1 MSSIGNVRALF
12 TANAGGL
19 VQATGAAGAALKK
32 LGVDLRGLGS
42 SMQALNAIGGAGIEQ
57 MGPASEKA
65 EKTFRLLQGRMEGL
79 AKQLQAGTIT
89 ADEYAASMA
98 RVNQIAVEQSSL
110 MQRGAA
116 MTREHRNAFELFD
129 ESLAEADR
137 LLAAGAISEETYQ
150 RAVSKLNK
158 ELEDSTGYTEA
169 RAEAL
174 REAEAEAK
182 KAADALATEKMDA
195 ARAAEQRLSDAM
207 RDGVAVLRSVETAEE
222 RHARTLSELN
232 SLLLMGAIDHQ
243 TFARAV
249 DKADDELRQ
258 ESAAATKAADSTDKV
273 ASAVGRAN
281 GKLSAL
287 VAINAAQL
295 LGSMASAASNAARSL
310 MSWGDR
316 SAEAI
321 DQTSKLAARV
331 GLTYGELQALK
342 MVEDDISFE
351 TIVAGATKLD
361 IAFVRAAQGSA
372 VARAAF
378 AGLGLSVEDLQGTT
392 AAERMRMVSDAI
404 AALPT
409 EAERA
414 AAAVRIFGKSGA
426 ELVPLFNQ
434 GAGAIAA
441 AEERAKALGLALNA
455 DQTGNVQDMKDAFE
469 GAGKAVE
476 GIVQQVVAY
485 LSPAV
490 TNVMNVFTELV
501 GTIGGANIGQT
512 IGEGILAGAQYLAG
526 VGDYLIQN
534 FGSVFGFMSSVG
546 EQWNSVVDYF
556 NRAVAF
562 LSGVFNTAQAGLG
575 LIVLAFSGTFEGLAK
590 IAQSIGKFLRF
601 DTSSIDTVVSGAK
614 AFNDE
619 LAGGIRDNMDQAG
632 RDFATAFS
640 QDGGNEAGQAIAG
653 PLSTALDEAVARA
666 RQAASATD
674 QAKKTEI
681 GGGQPAAQAAEQKLT
696 AVDSRSKEG
705 VAEMFRLMRG
715 GDDIQERQLDAMEQI
730 AENTADMGFDVTE
743 LEFAR

>member
-1 MSSIGNVRALF
+1 MSSIGNVRAVF
-12 TANAGGL
+12 TASASGL
-19 VQATGAAGAALKK
+19 VAGTNAAGSAMRK
-32 LGVDLRGLGS
+32 LGGDS
-42 SMQALNAIGGAGIEQ
+42 NA
-57 MGPASEKA
+57 
-65 EKTFRLLQGRMEGL
+65 
-79 AKQLQAGTIT
+79 
-89 ADEYAASMA
+89 
-98 RVNQIAVEQSSL
+98 
-110 MQRGAA
+110 
-116 MTREHRNAFELFD
+116 
-129 ESLAEADR
+129 
-137 LLAAGAISEETYQ
+137 
-150 RAVSKLNK
+150 
-158 ELEDSTGYTEA
+158 
-169 RAEAL
+169 
-174 REAEAEAK
+174 
-182 KAADALATEKMDA
+182 A
-195 ARAAEQRLSDAM
+195 ARA
-207 RDGVAVLRSVETAEE
+207 
-222 RHARTLSELN
+222 
-232 SLLLMGAIDHQ
+232 I
-243 TFARAV
+243 
-249 DKADDELRQ
+249 
-258 ESAAATKAADSTDKV
+258 
-273 ASAVGRAN
+273 ASAN
-281 GKLSAL
+281 SKLSAL

-295 LGSMASAASNAARSL
+295 LGSMASAAGNAAQS
-310 MSWGDR
+310 MIAWGDR

-361 IAFVRAAQGSA
+361 VAFVRATQGSA
-372 VARAAF
+372 TARAAF
-378 AGLGLSVEDLQGTT
+378 AGLGIEVESLQGTT
-392 AAERMRMVSDAI
+392 AADRMRLVADAI
-404 AALPT
+404 AGLPT

-414 AAAVRIFGKSGA
+414 AAAIRIFGKSGA

-441 AEERAKALGLALNA
+441 AEEKAKALGLALNA
-455 DQTGNVQDMKDAFE
+455 EQTGNVQDMKDSFE

-490 TNVMNVFTELV
+490 ANVMNVFTELV

-619 LAGGIRDNMDQAG
+619 LAGGIRDNMDKAG

-653 PLSTALDEAVARA
+653 PLSTALDEAAAKA

-681 GGGQPAAQAAEQKLT
+681 GGGGQPAAQAVDQKLT